1 MQLRFKAQRYQAE
14 AVDAVVDCFAGQPRA
29 AGVANAE
36 IALSPERLLDNIRA
50 VQRGRGL
57 PESPALADSPAATTP
72 NTPNL
77 DVEMETG
84 TGKTYVYI
92 KTIMELNRR
101 YGWSKFIVVVP
112 SVAIREGVRK
122 SFEVTAEHFKQAYG
136 GRPRSFGYSSSR
148 LPEIDRF
155 ASDAGVQVMIINIQ
169 AFNATGK
176 DERRIYDVLD
186 AFQSRRPIDV
196 IGASRPIVIIDEPQ
210 RTGSAKSLAA
220 LSRLRPLIVLRYSAT
235 HRVEYNRVY
244 RLGALDAYHRKLVK
258 KIAVRGITVQGLP
271 GSTAYLYL
279 DAVEVT
285 EAARPMARVEL
296 EVRTASGVKRRVR
309 RLGLGARLH
318 EVSGGIEAYRD
329 LAIADIDAGRGVIE
343 LSDGAV
349 VSAGQVTADV
359 TDEAKRRIQIREVI
373 RAHLAK
379 ERDLF
384 PRGIKVLSLFFIDE
398 VAKYRDYDRA
408 DTRGAYARAFAAE
421 YTEQVSELL
430 GRLAG
435 DEAAYRGYLAAIPVD
450 STHRGYFSIDKKTGR
465 YIDGDVKRTGDE
477 KGQSTDAAAYDLIL
491 RDKERLLSLGEK
503 VRFIFSHSA
512 LREGWDNPNVFVL
525 GMLKKSDSTVSRR
538 QEIGRGL
545 RLSVDQ
551 HGERADDPATV
562 HSINELTVVTDESYT
577 AFVDGLQRE
586 LNEGP
591 GTRPGQAA
599 AYPRPAD
606 GRKSKPTARPEERTG
621 ESAPA
626 RLVELDSDELIGR
639 CVTALDN
646 RLKVATLR
654 YVVQQGEQQP
664 AGAAARTGFTTVQ
677 AATHAA
683 AASARSPVAYDLI
696 GDIARQTRL
705 TRRTIASILRQIGQH
720 TFAQYRQNPA
730 EFITESARLI
740 NTETA
745 ACLRG
750 QVVDELLGAPPAK
763 AAHAQ
768 HEEPDQRRQRQREQ
782 PSGDQVRRRRAVPDR
797 AGYLLLG
804 RRHVGVGRQVND
816 RLWLLGVKR
825 VGRVKRQRTPADR
838 RVGRF
843 VVEEG
848 QRGHVRL
855 GLAAVLVDGEFRHV
869 DQRPARRRTVRAQLR
884 DKRRVTEPVH
894 QRGDADPGPPADQ
907 RDDQE
912 DKAGVGQGGPGSG
925 MLAAAAEE
933 AAGRRRRSGRPGG
946 HGPAHRVGQHLRYR
960 RADPDAAHHAKHDA
974 DNADQRPHRA
984 EPLGE
989 HHRRDHADEAAKPG
1003 RRQQQHDLGEHPQAH
1018 AARVRAQLDVTGR
1031 LREARRPPRAAAPP
1045 PAPGTPGGTTR
1056 GG

>member
-1 MQLRFKAQRYQAE
+1 MQLRFKAQRHQAE

-36 IALSPERLLDNIRA
+36 IALGPERLLDNIRA

-57 PESPALADSPAATTP
+57 PESPALADSRAATTP

-77 DVEMETG
+77 YVEMETG

-136 GRPRSFGYSSSR
+136 GRPRAFGYSSAR
-148 LPEIDRF
+148 LHELDRF

-169 AFNATGK
+169 AFNAAGK
-176 DERRIYDVLD
+176 DDRRIYDVLD

-210 RTGSAKSLAA
+210 RIGSAKSLAA
-220 LSRLRPLIVLRYSAT
+220 LARLRPLMVLRYSAT
-235 HRVEYNRVY
+235 HRIEHNRVY
-244 RLGALDAYHRKLVK
+244 RLDAVDAYQRKLVK

-285 EAARPMARVEL
+285 EAARPTARVEL
-296 EVRTASGVKRRVR
+296 EVRTAAGVRRRVR

-318 EVSGGIEAYRD
+318 EVSGGIEAYRG
-329 LAIADIDAGRGVIE
+329 LAIADIDAGRGAIE
-343 LSDGAV
+343 LNDGTV

-379 ERDLF
+379 ERELF

-398 VAKYRDYDRA
+398 VAKYRDYGRA

-421 YTEQVSELL
+421 YTEQVTELL

-435 DEAAYRGYLAAIPVD
+435 DEAAYRDYLAAIPVD
-450 STHRGYFSIDKKTGR
+450 TTHQGYFSIDKKTGR
-465 YIDGDVKRTGDE
+465 YIDGDVKRSGDE

-525 GMLKKSDSTVSRR
+525 GMLKKSDSSVSRR

-551 HGERADDPATV
+551 NGERTDDPATV
-562 HSINELTVVTDESYT
+562 HLINELTVVTDESYT

-586 LNEGP
+586 LSAAP
-591 GTRPGQAA
+591 GTQPGRPA

-606 GRKSKPTARPEERTG
+606 GRTPKPAGQQEQSVGGLAR
-621 ESAPA
+621 A
-626 RLVELDSDELIGR
+626 RHVEFDSGELIDR
-639 CVTALDN
+639 CVTALDD

-654 YVVQQGEQQP
+654 YVVQQGAQRP
-664 AGAAARTGFTTVQ
+664 ADAAARAGFTTVQ
-677 AATHAA
+677 STTHAA
-683 AASARSPVAYDLI
+683 PAAARSPVAYDLI

-705 TRRTIASILRQIGQH
+705 TRRTVAAILRQIGQN

-730 EFITESARLI
+730 EFIAESARLI
-740 NTETA
+740 NAETA
-745 ACLRG
+745 LTGRATELRLAQQVLVPRPELLRRPDVGALRHRVLFRAPHAQRSRRHRRELGPARPVKQHRGHDRRG
-750 QVVDELLGAPPAK
+750 QVGADRDDAVLREQDRDRV
-763 AAHAQ
+763 A
-768 HEEPDQRRQRQREQ
+768 ERRRQGLAQRLVLDQPAGQREARDVGIAEQ
-782 PSGDQVRRRRAVPDR
+782 RAR
-797 AGYLLLG
+797 
-804 RRHVGVGRQVND
+804 
-816 RLWLLGVKR
+816 
-825 VGRVKRQRTPADR
+825 
-838 RVGRF
+838 
-843 VVEEG
+843 VVE
-848 QRGHVRL
+848 
-855 GLAAVLVDGEFRHV
+855 
-869 DQRPARRRTVRAQLR
+869 RAQR
-884 DKRRVTEPVH
+884 HIE
-894 QRGDADPGPPADQ
+894 RG
-907 RDDQE
+907 E
-912 DKAGVGQGGPGSG
+912 
-925 MLAAAAEE
+925 L
-933 AAGRRRRSGRPGG
+933 AGRRGVRVHDRADVRAGG
-946 HGPAHRVGQHLRYR
+946 HDLRV
-960 RADPDAAHHAKHDA
+960 D
-974 DNADQRPHRA
+974 
-984 EPLGE
+984 
-989 HHRRDHADEAAKPG
+989 
-1003 RRQQQHDLGEHPQAH
+1003 
-1018 AARVRAQLDVTGR
+1018 RVFDV
-1031 LREARRPPRAAAPP
+1031 PRAAAREHLAAGRDEHD
-1045 PAPGTPGGTTR
+1045 PAGVDLLEAPARGLHPDAAAFGVADARVSPHHVRLAGGGQCPAAVDR
-1056 GG
+1056 KRERPR